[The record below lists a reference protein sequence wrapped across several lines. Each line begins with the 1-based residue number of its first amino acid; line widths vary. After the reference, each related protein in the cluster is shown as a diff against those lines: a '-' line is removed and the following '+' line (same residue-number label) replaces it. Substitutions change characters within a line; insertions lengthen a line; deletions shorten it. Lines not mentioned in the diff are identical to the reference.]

1 MTRDELEFSISQYL
15 DGTLPAAD
23 RDALET
29 RLGSD
34 AEARA
39 IYAEY
44 EALQGVLAAAPVPAV
59 RWDRL
64 AEEISA
70 AVAREEMPAQSY
82 KLSRWLR
89 PVRLAVAASVLL
101 AGGIAFTLLRTAGDP
116 ASGPAPAPADITRI
130 VIKTGTA
137 HDGDAPGAATTA
149 APAVVNTEPVHVA
162 IGPPAAGDAAPVR
175 LYADDGVVSRRSRVV
190 IVSAAPL
197 GQDSPQPF

>member
-15 DGTLPAAD
+15 DGTLRAAE

-39 IYAEY
+39 VYAEY
-44 EALQGVLAAAPVPAV
+44 EALQGVLASAPLPAV
-59 RWDRL
+59 QWDRL

-70 AVAREEMPAQSY
+70 AVARHEMPAQSY

-89 PVRLAVAASVLL
+89 PARLAVAASVLV
-101 AGGIAFTLLRTAGDP
+101 AGGLAFSVLRMGGDP
-116 ASGPAPAPADITRI
+116 TPTPAEPTRI
-130 VIKTGTA
+130 VLKT
-137 HDGDAPGAATTA
+137 DVAPEATTA
-149 APAVVNTEPVHVA
+149 SPAGAAPVVVNTEPVRVA
-162 IGPPAAGDAAPVR
+162 IGPPAGGDVAPVR

-190 IVSAAPL
+190 IVSAARL